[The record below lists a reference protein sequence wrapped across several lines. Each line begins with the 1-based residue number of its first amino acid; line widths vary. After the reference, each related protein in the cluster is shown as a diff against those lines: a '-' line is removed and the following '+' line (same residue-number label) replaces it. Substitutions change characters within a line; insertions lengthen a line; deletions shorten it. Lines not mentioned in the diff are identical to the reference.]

1 MKKSVLFLP
10 VLILALGLTACGNE
24 TPTAESNVLV
34 MGTSADYAPFEFM
47 YPDENGNMQF
57 GGIDVFAGEYIAE
70 CMGRELQV
78 ENMAFDYLLT
88 ALGKGDYD
96 MVLACM
102 EDTEERR
109 IAADFSEPYYAD
121 MPTMIV
127 ARAKNADKY
136 KTLADL
142 NGATVGAQTATTK
155 LDIVYDEISGAN
167 AVSLQ
172 NVNDLINE
180 LCYDKL
186 DAVVLDGSVAMEYVE
201 VNPDLVVVGASDELG
216 TPAYYVVAVQK
227 YDPKGLLPEINA
239 AVAKMQE
246 ENMVD
251 VFVEK
256 ADALSGVAVEVS
268 ADAPE
273 E

>member
-1 MKKSVLFLP
+1 MKKTIAFLLLL
-10 VLILALGLTACGNE
+10 VMCVGLAACGSAAPADN
-24 TPTAESNVLV
+24 TKLI

-47 YPDENGNMQF
+47 YPDENGDMQF

-70 CMGRELQV
+70 YMGKELQV

-102 EDTEERR
+102 EDTEDRR
-109 IAADFSEPYYAD
+109 MGADFSEPYYAD

-127 ARAKNADKY
+127 AKAENADKY
-136 KTLADL
+136 QTLADFD
-142 NGATVGAQTATTK
+142 GATVGAQTATTK

-186 DAVVLDGSVAMEYVE
+186 DAVVLDGAVAMAYVE
-201 VNPDLVVVGASDELG
+201 ANPDLVIAPASDELG

-227 YDPKGLLPEINA
+227 NDPKGLLPEINA
-239 AVAKMQE
+239 AIAKMQE
-246 ENMVD
+246 ENMIE
-251 VFVEK
+251 VFQEQ
-256 ADALSGVAVEVS
+256 ADELSGVAVEVS